1 MIDNIKDVVLWLIAS
16 VGGIGFVI
24 VACVSFCSNI
34 IAKRLEEKY
43 TLRINEEL
51 ERYKASIDNKK
62 YITKT
67 KFDAEFA
74 LYQSLSKAYFDIV
87 KAVNVMIP
95 QGLVHVPADEKKRD
109 EYDEKNYKEAVRC
122 TVIAQDQLNSN
133 APFIPQDL
141 FDAYEEIRRLC
152 NRQISEFE
160 DRWNVMLLIPEKEK
174 KQLSHEAYARTGEI
188 NEKFAELNKK
198 LRDYL
203 DSLDVLEEK

>member
-1 MIDNIKDVVLWLIAS
+1 
-16 VGGIGFVI
+16 
-24 VACVSFCSNI
+24 
-34 IAKRLEEKY
+34 
-43 TLRINEEL
+43 
-51 ERYKASIDNKK
+51 
-62 YITKT
+62 
-67 KFDAEFA
+67 
-74 LYQSLSKAYFDIV
+74 
-87 KAVNVMIP
+87 MIP

-160 DRWNVMLLIPEKEK
+160 DRWNVMSLIPEREK

-198 LRDYL
+198 LRAYL